1 MKLILITLVALVVG
15 MMALAC
21 TTTSNID
28 AKVEAAISATKTAEE
43 GEPNLTLEMM
53 EGILAQYW
61 IAGKEAGYPERGFL
75 NGAAC
80 LSDGE
85 LSMHNR
91 MWDFKKTFDPQ
102 KKEWEIQ
109 ATGRY
114 CRGIE
119 FFYINDVTGKLS
131 R

>member
-1 MKLILITLVALVVG
+1 MV
-15 MMALAC
+15 LAC
-21 TTTSNID
+21 TAEPAIPANTSNID
-28 AKVEAAISATKTAEE
+28 ATVEAAISATKTAEE

-131 R
+131 H